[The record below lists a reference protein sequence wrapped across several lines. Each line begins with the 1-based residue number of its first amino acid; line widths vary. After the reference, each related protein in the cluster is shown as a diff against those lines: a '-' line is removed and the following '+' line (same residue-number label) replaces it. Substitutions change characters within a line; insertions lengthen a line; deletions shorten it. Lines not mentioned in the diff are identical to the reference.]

1 MRTRSRRI
9 KAITTV
15 GSEQLVAKVWPLLHE
30 AVEVGVTIGWN
41 RAHKHTDT
49 PEPAAIQ
56 DAIHD
61 AVMHEI
67 AERFDIL
74 PES

>member
-1 MRTRSRRI
+1 MTKI
-9 KAITTV
+9 ATAC
-15 GSEQLVAKVWPLLHE
+15 LVPKVWPLLQE